1 MSTTTITRP
10 VEVDTELARIYN
22 AENKVAAT
30 IANLEARIRQA
41 AGDTNH
47 RRNSYSYIRTEK
59 LVTVSI
65 TDALALGPV
74 DGTPAYEVSN
84 FERAAAELYTAYG
97 EREAL
102 AAEAAPFHA
111 EFRATQWSRF
121 FIVPDGHIHS
131 SMNCSTC
138 NKDGKAT
145 SFGWLPQLSGLT
157 EADAVE
163 AHGMTLCTVC
173 FPSAPVEWTTGE
185 AKAKIEA
192 REAREAA
199 KAAKEA
205 KRLEKAL
212 LPDGSEMRV
221 GSYERFSTL
230 TAAKSWLTDA
240 AMWNADGRVHPS
252 FQPFDVDRV
261 AGAVAAKLGTTVEVE
276 LAAAAKRAAKR
287 K

>member
-1 MSTTTITRP
+1 MSTTITRP

-22 AENKVAAT
+22 AENRIAAT
-30 IANLEARIRQA
+30 IANLEGRIRQA

-47 RRNSYSYIRTEK
+47 RRNSYSYNRMET

-84 FERAAAELYTAYG
+84 FERATAELYTAYG

-111 EFRATQWSRF
+111 EFRAAPWSRF

-131 SMNCSTC
+131 SMGCYSC
-138 NKDGKAT
+138 NNGQSPT
-145 SFGWLPQLSGLT
+145 QFGWLPQLSGLT

-163 AHGMTLCTVC
+163 AHGATLCTLC
-173 FPSAPVEWTTGE
+173 FPEAPVEWTGGE

-192 REAREAA
+192 REIREAA
-199 KAAKEA
+199 KAERAAKKLA
-205 KRLEKAL
+205 KAL
-212 LPDGSEMRV
+212 LPDGSEVRV
-221 GSYERFSTL
+221 GTYERFSTL

-261 AGAVAAKLGTTVEVE
+261 AGLVAAKLGTTVEVE

-287 K
+287 R